1 MSTADSPAMT
11 PSAPPT
17 TATARVPVTVL
28 TGFLGAGKT
37 TLLNRILTEQHG
49 RRIAVIE
56 NEFGEVGVDHE
67 LVIGAEEEIF
77 EMNNG
82 CICCTVRGDLIRIL
96 GTLMKRRDRFDAILI
111 ETTGL
116 ADPGPVAQ
124 TFFVDDQMQET
135 LRLDGIVTLVDA
147 RHVIEQLDHS
157 EETSQQIA
165 FADVILI
172 NKVDLVEPA
181 QLDEIE
187 AKIKRMNAAAKIHR
201 TRDAAIDL
209 AHVLDIGGFNLDRAL
224 EVDPAF
230 MEPEYPFEWGGV
242 FDLPA
247 GGVEIELAPGPDPAM
262 SVAILPVAADTGRE
276 PAACLADATE
286 RAVLVFSADE
296 RPVREG
302 GAVEP
307 GDSHWQLALD
317 RQPLR
322 VAINAPAGGRVAVF
336 TEHQPDEFTMR
347 LTANGRPIEP
357 LSEHAY
363 KPDHEHDEE
372 VTSVGIEVAGDVDG
386 EKLNAWLRDLL
397 ATKGV
402 DLYRMKGVLAIR
414 GEPRRYVFQGVHMLL
429 DHRPDRP
436 WADTPRANRMIF
448 IGRNLDRA
456 ALTEGFRACLA

>member
-1 MSTADSPAMT
+1 
-11 PSAPPT
+11 
-17 TATARVPVTVL
+17 VTVL

-124 TFFVDDQMQET
+124 TFFVDDQMQEA

-181 QLDEIE
+181 QLEAIE

-201 TRDAAIDL
+201 TRDAALDL
-209 AHVLDIGGFNLDRAL
+209 THVLDVGGFNLDRAL

-242 FDLPA
+242 FDLPE
-247 GGVEIELAPGPDPAM
+247 GGAVIDLDAGPDPAM
-262 SVAILPVAADTGRE
+262 AVAILPVAADRE
-276 PAACLADATE
+276 PQASLADATE
-286 RAVLVFSADE
+286 RAVLVFSDDE
-296 RPVREG
+296 RPVRAR

-307 GDSHWQLALD
+307 GDFHWQLALD
-317 RQPLR
+317 RGPLR
-322 VAINAPAGGRVAVF
+322 FAVNAPAGGRVAMF
-336 TEHQPDEFTMR
+336 AEHHPDEFSMR
-347 LTANGRPIEP
+347 LTANGRLLEP
-357 LSEHAY
+357 LAEHAY

-436 WADTPRANRMIF
+436 WGDAPRTNRLIF
-448 IGRNLDRA
+448 IGRNLDRT
-456 ALTEGFRACLA
+456 ALTEGFRACLG